1 MQKLY
6 STLVLLFVVIATMAQ
21 GWPENYKGVMLQ
33 GFYWDGYADSKW
45 TVLESQADELSQYFD
60 LIWVPQSGKTSE
72 YHHSKR
78 QTMGYDPCFWLDH
91 NSCWGTEAELKKMI
105 RTFSDKGTG
114 IIEDVVINH
123 KNGLNTWVD
132 FPDETSG
139 SYTITWDNTT
149 FSGICSDDE
158 CNNNG
163 YKTTG
168 AKDTGDNFEG
178 YRDLDHTNETVQKN
192 VKTYLDFLLKELG
205 YAGFRYDMVKGYN
218 AKYTG
223 EYNTSAKPTYSVAE
237 YWDGDKT
244 KVTNWINGTKVDG
257 KIQSAAFD
265 FPMKYNINSAFG
277 GGNWGALSNAMLS
290 NDKTYAR
297 YSVTFVDN
305 HDTFRR
311 DEGKKDYL
319 GNNICAANAYILAM
333 PGTPCLFLK
342 HWQSNKGTLKRLIAL
357 RKAAGI
363 SNESEI
369 LAAEKLGDGFLL
381 SVQGSIGKLRL
392 HLGPV
397 GDVAFANPVDMW
409 TLAIEGKN
417 FQVYAS
423 KDVDLTAMKAIT
435 DTDASPEDDTPV
447 EIPSFC
453 IVNEGETC
461 AFFVAPKSWG
471 SQIKCYRW
479 DQQYNYTNTWPGVNC
494 EKLGEDSKGNSV
506 WKWTFKDS
514 DKKSQTSTNEGII
527 FNDGTNQTA
536 DLAFKN
542 GGYYSED
549 GLQGVVTPTA
559 IRSITTETDGET
571 KVYTLD
577 GRLIRTDK
585 NGQEALISLPKGIY
599 IINNKKF
606 VIK

>member
-105 RTFSDKGTG
+105 KTFSDKGTG

-149 FSGICSDDE
+149 FSGICSNDE

-205 YAGFRYDMVKGYN
+205 YVGFRYDMVKGYN

-435 DTDASPEDDTPV
+435 DQDEKPEEEV
-447 EIPSFC
+447 VIPSFC
-453 IVNEGETC
+453 TVAEGETC
-461 AFFVAPKSWG
+461 AFFVAPKNWG
-471 SQIKCYRW
+471 SQIKCWRW
-479 DQQYNYTNTWPGVNC
+479 DKQYNYTGNSWPGVDC
-494 EKLGEDSKGNSV
+494 EKLGEDNKGNSV
-506 WKWTFKDS
+506 WKWTLKDS

-542 GGYYSED
+542 GGYYNED
-549 GLQGVVTPTA
+549 GLQGIVTTTA
-559 IRSITTETDGET
+559 IHSITAQTDGET

-577 GRLIRTDK
+577 GRLIRTAK
-585 NGQEALISLPKGIY
+585 NSQEALSGLPKGIY
-599 IINNKKF
+599 IINQRKF
-606 VIK
+606 ILK

>member
-6 STLVLLFVVIATMAQ
+6 STLVLMLVAIATMAQ
-21 GWPENYKGVMLQ
+21 GWPQNYKGVMLQ
-33 GFYWDGYADSKW
+33 GFYWDSYADSKW
-45 TVLESQADELSQYFD
+45 TVLESQADELSQYFN
-60 LIWVPQSGKTSE
+60 LIWIPQSGKTSD
-72 YHHSKR
+72 YAHSKR

-91 NSCWGTEAELKKMI
+91 NSCWGTEAELKNMI
-105 RTFSDKGTG
+105 KAFNDKGAG

-132 FPDETSG
+132 FPDETSASG
-139 SYTITWDNTT
+139 LYSIKWDNTD
-149 FSGICSDDE
+149 FSGICQDDE
-158 CNNNG
+158 CNKNG
-163 YKTTG
+163 YTTTG
-168 AKDTGDNFEG
+168 AKDTGDPFDG

-192 VKTYLDFLLKELG
+192 VKTYLDFLLNEIG
-205 YAGFRYDMVKGYN
+205 YVGFRYDMVKGYS

-223 EYNTSAKPTYSVAE
+223 EYNSSAQPIYSVGE

-257 KIQSAAFD
+257 IIQSAAFD

-277 GGNWGALSNAMLS
+277 GGNWGALANGMLS
-290 NDKTYAR
+290 NDKNYAR

-305 HDTFRR
+305 HDTYR
-311 DEGKKDYL
+311 DNDRLKT
-319 GNNICAANAYILAM
+319 NVCAANAYILAM

-363 SNESEI
+363 NNQSEI
-369 LAAEKLGDGFLL
+369 LTAETLGDGFLL

-397 GDVAFANPVDMW
+397 GKVTFDNPSDMW

-423 KDVDLTAMKAIT
+423 KDVDLTDMKAIT
-435 DTDASPEDDTPV
+435 DQDEKPEEEV
-447 EIPSFC
+447 VIPSFC
-453 IVNEGETC
+453 TVAEGETC
-461 AFFVAPKSWG
+461 AFFVAPKNWG
-471 SQIKCYRW
+471 SQIKCWCW
-479 DQQYNYTNTWPGVNC
+479 DKKYNYTTNQWPGVNC
-494 EKLGEDSKGNSV
+494 EKLGEDNNGNTV
-506 WKWTFKDS
+506 WKWTLKDS
-514 DKKSQTSTNEGII
+514 DKKSQSSTNEGII
-527 FNDGTNQTA
+527 FNDGTKQTA

-542 GGYYSED
+542 GGYYNED
-549 GLQGVVTPTA
+549 GLQGIVAVTA
-559 IRSITTETDGET
+559 IHSITTQTDGENGET
-571 KVYTLD
+571 KVYTLE
-577 GRLIRTDK
+577 GRLIRTAK
-585 NGQEALISLPKGIY
+585 NSQEALIGLPKGIY

>member
-60 LIWVPQSGKTSE
+60 LIWIPQSGKTSE

-105 RTFSDKGTG
+105 KTFSDKGTG

-205 YAGFRYDMVKGYN
+205 YVGFRYDMVKGYN

-363 SNESEI
+363 SNESDI

-435 DTDASPEDDTPV
+435 DQDEKPEEEV
-447 EIPSFC
+447 VIPSFC
-453 IVNEGETC
+453 TVAEGETC

-471 SQIKCYRW
+471 SQIKCWRW
-479 DQQYNYTNTWPGVNC
+479 DKQYNYTGNIWPGVNC
-494 EKLGEDSKGNSV
+494 EKLGEDNNGNSV
-506 WKWTFKDS
+506 WKWTLKDS

-542 GGYYSED
+542 GGYYNED
-549 GLQGVVTPTA
+549 GLQGIVTTTA
-559 IRSITTETDGET
+559 IRNITAQTDGET

-577 GRLIRTDK
+577 GRLIRTAK
-585 NGQEALISLPKGIY
+585 NSQEALSGLPKGIY
-599 IINNKKF
+599 IINQRKF
-606 VIK
+606 ILK

>member
-105 RTFSDKGTG
+105 KTFSDKGTG

-205 YAGFRYDMVKGYN
+205 YVGFRYDMVKGYN

-435 DTDASPEDDTPV
+435 DQDEKPEEEV
-447 EIPSFC
+447 VIPSFC
-453 IVNEGETC
+453 TVAEGETC
-461 AFFVAPKSWG
+461 AFFVAPKNWG
-471 SQIKCYRW
+471 SQIKCWRW
-479 DQQYNYTNTWPGVNC
+479 DKQYNYTGNSWPGVDC
-494 EKLGEDSKGNSV
+494 EKLGEDNKGNSV
-506 WKWTFKDS
+506 WKWTLKDS

-542 GGYYSED
+542 GGYYNED
-549 GLQGVVTPTA
+549 GLQGIVTTTA
-559 IRSITTETDGET
+559 IHSITAQTDGET

-577 GRLIRTDK
+577 GRLIRTAK
-585 NGQEALISLPKGIY
+585 NSQEALSGLLKGIY
-599 IINNKKF
+599 IINQRKF
-606 VIK
+606 ILK

>member
-105 RTFSDKGTG
+105 KTFSDKGTG

-205 YAGFRYDMVKGYN
+205 YVGFRYDMVKGYN

-435 DTDASPEDDTPV
+435 DQDEKPEEEV
-447 EIPSFC
+447 VIPSFC
-453 IVNEGETC
+453 TVAEGETC
-461 AFFVAPKSWG
+461 AFFVAPKNWG
-471 SQIKCYRW
+471 SQIKCWRW
-479 DQQYNYTNTWPGVNC
+479 DKQYNYTGNSWPGVDC
-494 EKLGEDSKGNSV
+494 EKLGEDNKGNSV
-506 WKWTFKDS
+506 WKWTLKDS

-542 GGYYSED
+542 GGYYNED
-549 GLQGVVTPTA
+549 GLQGIVTTTA
-559 IRSITTETDGET
+559 IHSITAQTDGET

-577 GRLIRTDK
+577 GRLIRTAK
-585 NGQEALISLPKGIY
+585 NSQEALSGLPKGIY
-599 IINNKKF
+599 IINQRKF
-606 VIK
+606 ILK